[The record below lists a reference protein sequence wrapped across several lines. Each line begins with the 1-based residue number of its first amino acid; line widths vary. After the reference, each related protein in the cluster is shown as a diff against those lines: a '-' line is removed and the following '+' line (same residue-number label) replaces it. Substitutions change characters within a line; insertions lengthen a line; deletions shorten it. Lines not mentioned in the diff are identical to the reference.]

1 MAASKKSF
9 ADGFTVDSLIGGSD
23 MPPHI
28 SSQANTGA
36 SSTSRG
42 SGQGFRGSPTLYSVN
57 RGEKVLS
64 EDAGGKDIYPPV
76 YGGGKRQITITTRN
90 RGAARGGYKPSSGD
104 LTSGPNPF

>member
-1 MAASKKSF
+1 MAAPKKSF
-9 ADGFTVDSLIGGSD
+9 ADSFTVDSLIGGSSS
-23 MPPHI
+23 PPI
-28 SSQANTGA
+28 SSQGRGG
-36 SSTSRG
+36 SGSVRG

-90 RGAARGGYKPSSGD
+90 KGASRGGYKPSSGD